1 MMDNLFDYYKVSVLG
16 FDVVFAEKDESSGYK
31 TLEKIGQDQLRGD
44 ATFNQAL
51 EKIRPSLDYDQMFA
65 NSIKGRKI
73 VMGYYFQLGAGKPGG
88 SGMLPKP
95 VFPAGTF
102 DPDHTFVVGHSYG
115 ANLPVLQQNAFSA
128 GISTRMSIQTVSHA
142 ASPWW
147 RNSKAMVHC
156 TNPYLWGWRVLI
168 SGRIKWKRILFQTAM
183 ISPVWKVSRSVTNNS
198 GG

>member
-1 MMDNLFDYYKVSVLG
+1 
-16 FDVVFAEKDESSGYK
+16 
-31 TLEKIGQDQLRGD
+31 
-44 ATFNQAL
+44 
-51 EKIRPSLDYDQMFA
+51 MFA

-128 GISTRMSIQTVSHA
+128 GHFNPDVDPDGISRRI
-142 ASPWW
+142 
-147 RNSKAMVHC
+147 AMVEKFE
-156 TNPYLWGWRVLI
+156 GDGFIVRILI
-168 SGRIKWKRILFQTAM
+168 SGGGACL
-183 ISPVWKVSRSVTNNS
+183 SR